1 MGSDVQSYDYIVV
14 GGGVGGCVVAGR
26 LHEYL
31 PSASILIV
39 EAGPPNDNT
48 ISEEIRIKT
57 FMGEE
62 SDLAE
67 TLKTVPQKGLN
78 NQSLLLPQPRVLSG
92 GGMINGRG
100 WLRPSKM
107 ECDLWVELV
116 GDKSWSYDA
125 LLPYFKRSER
135 CSPPGDSEIHGNDGP
150 TPVLN
155 NKIPEHEPNWPLCEP
170 LKQAYEAIGLKYNKD
185 VNDGDYEGYGGI
197 YIVSDEGA
205 RTLPYEAYKCA
216 GIPTL
221 TDSPVH
227 RILLSKNG
235 SEDIPRA
242 TGIQLI
248 DGRVYHATTEVLLSA
263 GAINT
268 PKLLLLSGIGDP
280 NELSEHSIECH
291 VPSPE
296 VGKNFCEHLDFRQCH
311 LLKHPEKGLAIG
323 APNLDP
329 SKFSHAPGFP
339 PADWLA
345 FESLP
350 SSLLEPALEADDVP
364 ASDLSTRSILR
375 PGRCHIESYVMYF
388 PMLGSTMKPHYT
400 STDFSKGSIV
410 TSRVILN
417 TPTSRGSVTLSSA
430 DPRQPPVVNPN
441 YYRNEADRVMMR
453 AGIRRLAELLYA
465 TTAGKRIADHE
476 ICPTLFDAATHTITP
491 SSSDEVID
499 ERVKALPEVMW
510 HPMGSAAMGKVVDS
524 ELRVKGTKGL
534 RIVDASVIPFA
545 VGTHPQATV
554 YVIAERAAEMIA
566 KEAEKTRH

>member
-1 MGSDVQSYDYIVV
+1 MGSDGQSYDYIVV

-31 PSASILIV
+31 PSASILII
-39 EAGPPNDNT
+39 EAGPPIDNT
-48 ISEEIRIKT
+48 ISEDTRLKT

-67 TLKTVPQKGLN
+67 TLRTTPQQGLN

-92 GGMINGRG
+92 GGMINARG

-116 GDKSWSYDA
+116 GDERWSYDA

-135 CSPPGDSEIHGNDGP
+135 CNPPGDSGIHGNDGP
-150 TPVLN
+150 THVLN
-155 NKIPEHEPNWPLCEP
+155 NKIPEREPNWPLCEP
-170 LKQAYEAIGLKYNKD
+170 LKQAYKAIGLKYNTD
-185 VNDGDYEGYGGI
+185 VNDGEYEGFGGI

-205 RTLPYEAYKCA
+205 RTLPYEAYNCA
-216 GIPTL
+216 EIPTL
-221 TDSPVH
+221 TNRPVH
-227 RILLSKNG
+227 RILITKNG
-235 SEDIPRA
+235 SEGVPRA
-242 TGIQLI
+242 TGVQLI
-248 DGRVYHATTEVLLSA
+248 DGQVFHATTEVILST

-268 PKLLLLSGIGDP
+268 PKLLLLSGIGEP
-280 NELSEHSIECH
+280 RELAEHSIECL
-291 VPSPE
+291 VSSSD

-311 LLKHPEKGLAIG
+311 LLKHPEKGLALG

-329 SKFSHAPGFP
+329 SKFSHALGFP
-339 PADWLA
+339 PADFLA

-350 SSLLEPALEADDVP
+350 PSLLEPALEADNVP
-364 ASDLSTRSILR
+364 ASDLSIRSILR

-388 PMLGSTMKPHYT
+388 PMLAPAMKPHYEHT
-400 STDFSKGSIV
+400 NLTNGSILC
-410 TSRVILN
+410 SRVILN
-417 TPTSRGSVTLSSA
+417 TPTARGSITLSSA
-430 DPRQPPVVNPN
+430 NPQQPPVIDPN
-441 YYRNEADRVMMR
+441 YYGTETDRVMMR
-453 AGIRRLAELLYA
+453 AGIRRLTELLYV
-465 TTAGKRIADHE
+465 TPAGQSFADHE

-491 SSSDEVID
+491 TTSDEVID

-524 ELRVKGTKGL
+524 ELRVKGMEGL

-566 KEAEKTRH
+566 KDAEKTAH